1 MPLVTPGRTAILLDS
16 LFETLPALQGSLNG
30 LSARQKAIGENIAN
44 ADTPHY
50 KRLQVSFEGNLK
62 KALGAK
68 AASADDLG
76 LKTDSRRH
84 FSLGPNAENA
94 PIAEV
99 SKVKDETYRNDGN
112 NVNIDLEMANLAE
125 TNIRYNTMAKL
136 AKDHFEGLK
145 TILREVR

>member
-1 MPLVTPGRTAILLDS
+1 VTPGRTAILLDS
-16 LFETLPALQGSLNG
+16 LFDNLPALQGSLNG
-30 LSARQKAIGENIAN
+30 LAARQKALGENIAN
-44 ADTPHY
+44 ADTPNY

-68 AASADDLG
+68 AAEADDLE

-84 FSLGPNAENA
+84 FSLGPSADLDA
-94 PIAEV
+94 GSFAEV
-99 SKVKDETYRNDGN
+99 TKVKDETYRNDGN

-145 TILREVR
+145 TVLREVR